1 MDNKIL
7 SSRYKIIRAL
17 SKGGFGSTYLAED
30 TQYPDNQQCVV
41 KKLHSNVADR
51 EFLKIARRLFKK
63 EANALAELG
72 EHPQIPRLLAF
83 FEEQEEFYLVQAYVR
98 GKILTQELNTST
110 PWSEDRVIDFLQD
123 ILQIVDF
130 IHSKGIIHRDIKPDN
145 LICRDSDRKLV
156 LVDFGTVKE
165 VVMARTEAIALT
177 VSVGTRGYMPT
188 EQARG
193 KPRFASDIYAVGM
206 IAIQALTGMHPLQ
219 LSEDENGE
227 VQWQDRANCK
237 PQLAEIISKMVRYHF
252 KERYQS
258 AQEILTNLSILENNN
273 SHRIDSD
280 LTGIVAPQT
289 DPIGHSQVNST
300 FKPSASTFNSKLNI
314 TKPILLVL
322 GGLLLIGS
330 GIFGGR
336 YLIGNSADRSQ
347 ARELELAEQK
357 AQLGDYEEAIAIAGE
372 LPTTTEIQQQI
383 DDWSE
388 KLLDRANSIYTQQGN
403 LEAASQI
410 INDIIPDSSPAKK
423 TGRELLSGWE
433 KEYEFNQSI
442 LNIAKEELQRER
454 WQNAKQE
461 AARIIDTAPYWQQQ
475 TAKITRAADLGEKS
489 PSGVVDLCSKA
500 IDLCN

>member
-41 KKLHSNVADR
+41 KKLHSNVANR
-51 EFLKIARRLFKK
+51 EFIKIARRLFKK

-83 FEEQEEFYLVQAYVR
+83 FEEQEEFYLVQAYVE
-98 GKILTQELNTST
+98 GKTLTQELNIST

-165 VVMARTEAIALT
+165 VMMAQTEAIALT

-206 IAIQALTGMHPLQ
+206 IAIQALTGIHPLQ

-237 PQLAEIISKMVRYHF
+237 PQLAEI
-252 KERYQS
+252 
-258 AQEILTNLSILENNN
+258 
-273 SHRIDSD
+273 D
-280 LTGIVAPQT
+280 
-289 DPIGHSQVNST
+289 
-300 FKPSASTFNSKLNI
+300 
-314 TKPILLVL
+314 
-322 GGLLLIGS
+322 S
-330 GIFGGR
+330 GIFIR
-336 YLIGNSADRSQ
+336 
-347 ARELELAEQK
+347 
-357 AQLGDYEEAIAIAGE
+357 
-372 LPTTTEIQQQI
+372 
-383 DDWSE
+383 
-388 KLLDRANSIYTQQGN
+388 
-403 LEAASQI
+403 
-410 INDIIPDSSPAKK
+410 
-423 TGRELLSGWE
+423 
-433 KEYEFNQSI
+433 F
-442 LNIAKEELQRER
+442 
-454 WQNAKQE
+454 
-461 AARIIDTAPYWQQQ
+461 
-475 TAKITRAADLGEKS
+475 KICL
-489 PSGVVDLCSKA
+489 
-500 IDLCN
+500 